1 MVFGTDNNETFYAIV
16 NDKRFDMSMHAIDFK
31 VSPVQY
37 AGLRQIMFSVKPLS
51 ADDVDDAD
59 TFKRFAEFVKGNAL
73 VMDSTIYR
81 RPEFADEVVSVFCS
95 AGYFF
100 ETIPIASVL
109 RASFVDKGLPT
120 ASN

>member
-59 TFKRFAEFVKGNAL
+59 TFKRFAEF
-73 VMDSTIYR
+73 R
-81 RPEFADEVVSVFCS
+81 RPDFADEVVSVFCS